1 VALDKDI
8 GSLLEDIC
16 EDKGLPYEIMP
27 SGAGHDAMQLAKITR
42 TGMIFIPSRRGIS
55 HSPMEWTDPKDI
67 CLGTQ
72 VLLETIMRVANEE
85 L

>member
-1 VALDKDI
+1 
-8 GSLLEDIC
+8 
-16 EDKGLPYEIMP
+16 GLPYEVMP

-42 TGMIFIPSRRGIS
+42 AGMIFVPSMRGIS
-55 HSPMEWTDPKDI
+55 HSPMEWTSPKDI

-72 VLLETIMRVANEE
+72 VLLDTIMRVANEA